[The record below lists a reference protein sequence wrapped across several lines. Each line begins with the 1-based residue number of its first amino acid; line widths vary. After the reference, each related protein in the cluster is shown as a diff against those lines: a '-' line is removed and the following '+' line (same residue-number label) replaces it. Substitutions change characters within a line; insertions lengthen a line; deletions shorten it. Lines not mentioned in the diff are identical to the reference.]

1 MTTAAQSNLI
11 LIADDAEV
19 NRAILQELFCREFD
33 IAEAENGEKAIRI
46 IEAEHDRLAAVLLDV
61 KMPVLD
67 GFAVLKYLAD
77 KGDSN
82 RIPIFLIIAEN
93 SSDLDTAMQ
102 IYENGVVDVIV
113 KPIVAPT
120 VVRKRVKNAIE
131 LYQSR

>member
-77 KGDSN
+77 RKFVGFRCCD
-82 RIPIFLIIAEN
+82 A
-93 SSDLDTAMQ
+93 DL
-102 IYENGVVDVIV
+102 
-113 KPIVAPT
+113 
-120 VVRKRVKNAIE
+120 
-131 LYQSR
+131 